1 MQKMKG
7 AINMDQE
14 TKNAFLKMVEMMEA
28 IERKID
34 KVGEDL
40 GNRIGGLEER
50 MDRLEERM
58 DRLEERMD
66 RLEERMD
73 RLEQEVS
80 EIKEGQKTMNDRL
93 DTLASMYG
101 PHEEAIR
108 RLKAMKIL

>member
-66 RLEERMD
+66 RLE
-73 RLEQEVS
+73 QEVS